1 MSGGVYTTNL
11 IKSLGA
17 LTDVDS
23 DNRKNGQ
30 APVYNLSGDIYEHKT
45 VATTPEAGITGAE
58 GDVIICDGAGNIV
71 STDKINITATE
82 LTIDPIRTF
91 DTLTLSQPYVIQ
103 YNDTTKE
110 VVKNPDLHIRDTEMR
125 DIIASRDIQNDG
137 TFTNVGIAS
146 LYNGQATFGSTA
158 NRIIFGSPN
167 DILSIDLQNRRV
179 GIGILDPE
187 EDLEIDGSIQIDSAN
202 VARLKFQKS
211 GASPHAL
218 GEIDGEEDGANGG
231 DLQFY
236 TKVDGGSVTEK
247 MRIKENG
254 RVGIG
259 TTSPASLLDV
269 NGDINCNEVFFSTNG
284 NDTKI
289 VNNSFASISN
299 YAFAKG
305 LQVTGS
311 GNLVTFTCGVRREG
325 SATFS
330 YPSIE
335 SNRFLQLVG
344 NTYINYNTNIYDH
357 NFYVPAGKSIRL
369 NGTAIAT
376 APSDDRIKF
385 NETLITDGL
394 DVINQ
399 INIYRY
405 DKVYE
410 IGDTPKED
418 PYKVEIGAIAQELQ
432 QIPQLAQAVSVNP
445 VPPDQEERFPNGVPM
460 SVYYDQLFSY
470 NIRATQEL
478 YTLVKSLQARIEVL
492 EGQ

>member
-23 DNRKNGQ
+23 DNRLDGQ
-30 APVYNLSGDIYEHKT
+30 APVYNLSKDIYEHKT
-45 VATTPEAGITGAE
+45 VTTTTDAGITGAE
-58 GDVIICDGAGNIV
+58 GDVIICDGAGNII
-71 STDKINITATE
+71 STDKINITNTE

-91 DTLTLSQPYVIQ
+91 DTLSLSQPYVIQ

-110 VVKNPDLHIRDTEMR
+110 VIKNPDLHIRDAEMR
-125 DIIASRDIQNDG
+125 DILASN
-137 TFTNVGIAS
+137 N
-146 LYNGQATFGSTA
+146 
-158 NRIIFGSPN
+158 
-167 DILSIDLQNRRV
+167 
-179 GIGILDPE
+179 
-187 EDLEIDGSIQIDSAN
+187 
-202 VARLKFQKS
+202 
-211 GASPHAL
+211 
-218 GEIDGEEDGANGG
+218 
-231 DLQFY
+231 
-236 TKVDGGSVTEK
+236 
-247 MRIKENG
+247 
-254 RVGIG
+254 
-259 TTSPASLLDV
+259 
-269 NGDINCNEVFFSTNG
+269 INCNQVFFSTNG

-289 VNNSFASISN
+289 VNNSFDSISN

-311 GNLVTFTCGVRREG
+311 GNLASFTCGVHREG
-325 SATFS
+325 SATNS
-330 YPSIE
+330 YPQITT
-335 SNRFLQLVG
+335 NRFLQLSA
-344 NTYINYNTNIYDH
+344 NTYINYSVSTFDH
-357 NFYVPAGKSIRL
+357 NFYVSAGKSIRL

-478 YTLVKSLQARIEVL
+478 HALVKSLQARIEVL